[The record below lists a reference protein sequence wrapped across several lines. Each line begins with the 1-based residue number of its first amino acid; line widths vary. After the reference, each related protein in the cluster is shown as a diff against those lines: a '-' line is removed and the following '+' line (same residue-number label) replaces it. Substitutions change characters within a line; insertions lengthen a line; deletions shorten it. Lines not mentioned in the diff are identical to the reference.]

1 MTNTVYIH
9 KGDIFWLSLT
19 QASTSSTSIQQGNRP
34 YIVISSNSG
43 CISSPVISVIPCT
56 TKFKSLSVNVTLSYN
71 IKGLPMQALC
81 NQIQTIQRE
90 LLLSHNYIGRVTDMD
105 LSNIDEAICKAYS
118 LHQTTPSSTPLADMQ
133 QQFTQIAQ
141 KIKEECL
148 SLTKDLSFTE
158 KLIHP
163 QDKKPYLRRTTLDKI
178 RFMEDWQS
186 SMTRE
191 EVAMKHHFSSVSVA
205 RATYGRWLPWYQ
217 NLRRSKS
224 NGTGD

>member
-9 KGDIFWLSLT
+9 KGDIFWLSLA
-19 QASTSSTSIQQGNRP
+19 ASASSTSIQQGNRP
-34 YIVISSNSG
+34 YVVISSNSG

-90 LLLSHNYIGRVTDMD
+90 LLLSSNYIGRVTDMD
-105 LSNIDEAICKAYS
+105 LSNINEAICKAYS

>member
-9 KGDIFWLSLT
+9 KGDLFWLSLA
-19 QASTSSTSIQQGNRP
+19 ASASSTSIQQGNRP
-34 YIVISSNSG
+34 YVVISSNSG

-56 TKFKSLSVNVTLSYN
+56 TKFKSLSINVTLSYN

-81 NQIQTIQRE
+81 NQIQTIPRE
-90 LLLSHNYIGRVTDMD
+90 LLLSHNYIGRVTDID

-118 LHQTTPSSTPLADMQ
+118 LHQTTPSPIPLVDMQ
-133 QQFTQIAQ
+133 QQFIQIAA

>member
-1 MTNTVYIH
+1 MTTTIYIH
-9 KGDIFWLSLT
+9 KGDLFWLSLT

-81 NQIQTIQRE
+81 NQIQTIPRE
-90 LLLSHNYIGRVTDMD
+90 LLLSSNYIGRVTDMD

-118 LHQTTPSSTPLADMQ
+118 LHQTTPSPTPLVDMQ
-133 QQFTQIAQ
+133 QQFAQIAQ
-141 KIKEECL
+141 RIKEECL

-178 RFMEDWQS
+178 RFIEDWQS

-217 NLRRSKS
+217 DLRRSKS
-224 NGTGD
+224 NGTRD

>member
-1 MTNTVYIH
+1 
-9 KGDIFWLSLT
+9 
-19 QASTSSTSIQQGNRP
+19 
-34 YIVISSNSG
+34 
-43 CISSPVISVIPCT
+43 
-56 TKFKSLSVNVTLSYN
+56 
-71 IKGLPMQALC
+71 MQALC
-81 NQIQTIQRE
+81 NQIQTIPRE
-90 LLLSHNYIGRVTDMD
+90 LLLSHNYIGRVTDID

-118 LHQTTPSSTPLADMQ
+118 LHQTTPSSTPLVDMQ
-133 QQFTQIAQ
+133 QQFTQIVA

-191 EVAMKHHFSSVSVA
+191 EVAEKHHFSSVSVA
-205 RATYGRWLPWYQ
+205 RATYGRWSPWYK

>member
-1 MTNTVYIH
+1 
-9 KGDIFWLSLT
+9 
-19 QASTSSTSIQQGNRP
+19 
-34 YIVISSNSG
+34 
-43 CISSPVISVIPCT
+43 
-56 TKFKSLSVNVTLSYN
+56 
-71 IKGLPMQALC
+71 MQALC
-81 NQIQTIQRE
+81 NQIQTIPRE
-90 LLLSHNYIGRVTDMD
+90 LLLSHNYIGRVTDID

-118 LHQTTPSSTPLADMQ
+118 LHQTTPSPIPLVDMQ

-191 EVAMKHHFSSVSVA
+191 EVAEKHHFSSVSVA